1 LGERLAKSGHRLD
14 RKDRPITVVP
24 RLLSVLVANP
34 EGIRDDAA
42 QVAGAPEMAE
52 CGSERTSGTTPPV
65 FISYA
70 SQDAGAAAVLV
81 EALERRGIACWI
93 APRDVKPGAQYAD
106 AIVGAINEA
115 RAVVLLLSQHAGA
128 SSHVGREVERAAS
141 KHKPIIAFR
150 IDAATLTRALEY
162 FLSESQWIEAQA
174 GDIDAAHVKL
184 IDAIRDLAPDA
195 PAINPPAISGMS
207 AAKVSA
213 AGPALWRK
221 PLVLTAVFA
230 ALVALAGLLVDRL
243 WISKHVSQEKP
254 AAPLKSPAFTP
265 PPHSIAVL
273 PFVNMSGDKDQEY
286 FSEGLT
292 EELLNSLSR
301 INELQVAART
311 SSFSFQGEHPDI
323 ATVAHRLNVGAV
335 LEGSVRRSANTVRI
349 TAQLV
354 NGVTGFHIW
363 SQTYDRDLGDVLKL
377 QTEIATA
384 VASAL
389 KVTLL
394 GDEAA
399 KIEVGGTR
407 NPAAFDAYLRAT
419 KAYWSVETVQDQE
432 AVIADYTETIRL
444 DPDYALAYAGR
455 SFVLA
460 NYGWNPDAPR
470 TAIRGSSLDK
480 AQADARKAIAL
491 APGLAEGHLALASL
505 FGGSLDFTRAIEE
518 FERALA
524 LAPGSARVLRDY
536 GAFAVAIGRN
546 DFGLTSLRRAVVLD
560 PLNVNAYSFLGNA
573 LLHLRRYEEFLA
585 VAKHAKAFDPDKG
598 SYEGSIGIGYYLLG
612 DFQAARAHCE
622 ANGEK
627 DEDAQFCLAVT
638 YDKLGRHSDA
648 EAMLEKIRARV
659 GDSGA
664 MDYSRI
670 YAQWGSTTKAL
681 EWLETAMQLHDPA
694 LLWLKLDPFSDSLRK
709 ESRFQAIERALKF
722 PRQ

>member
-1 LGERLAKSGHRLD
+1 MAEGGGGGRASG
-14 RKDRPITVVP
+14 
-24 RLLSVLVANP
+24 
-34 EGIRDDAA
+34 
-42 QVAGAPEMAE
+42 GAPA
-52 CGSERTSGTTPPV
+52 V
-65 FISYA
+65 FVSYA
-70 SQDAGAAAVLV
+70 SQDAAVAAALV
-81 EALERRGIACWI
+81 EALERHGIACWI
-93 APRDVKPGAQYAD
+93 APRDVKPGAKYAD
-106 AIVGAINEA
+106 AIVRAIIGAKAFVLVLSEGAI
-115 RAVVLLLSQHAGA
+115 A
-128 SSHVGREVERAAS
+128 SSHVSKEIERASS
-141 KHKPIIAFR
+141 KKRPIIAVR
-150 IDAATLTRALEY
+150 IDAAPLTPALEY
-162 FLSESQWIEAQA
+162 FLGESQWVEAQA
-174 GDIDAAHVKL
+174 GGIDAAHAKL

-195 PAINPPAISGMS
+195 PAGNPPATSAMS
-207 AAKVSA
+207 AARVSA
-213 AGPALWRK
+213 AGPTWWRNR
-221 PLVLTAVFA
+221 LVLTAVFA
-230 ALVALAGLLVDRL
+230 AVVAMAGLLVERF
-243 WISKHVSQEKP
+243 WVSQHVSTEKP
-254 AAPLKSPAFTP
+254 AASLKSPVFTP

-363 SQTYDRDLGDVLKL
+363 SQTYDRELSDVLGL
-377 QTEIATA
+377 QTEIASA

-399 KIEVGGTR
+399 KIEGGGTR

-419 KAYWSVETVQDQE
+419 KAYFNVATVEDQE
-432 AVIADYTETIRL
+432 AVIAAYTETIRL

-455 SFVLA
+455 SFVLMKFA
-460 NYGWNPDAPR
+460 WNHAAPR
-470 TAIRGSSLDK
+470 TAIRVSSLDQ

-491 APGLAEGHLALASL
+491 APGLAEGHLALASY
-505 FGGSLDFTRAIEE
+505 FAGSLDFTRAIEE

-524 LAPGSARVLRDY
+524 LGPGNARVLRDY
-536 GAFAVAIGRN
+536 GAFAVTMGRA
-546 DFGLTSLRRAVVLD
+546 DFGLASLRRAIVLD
-560 PLNVNAYSFLGNA
+560 PLNVDAYGFLGNA
-573 LLHLRRYEEFLA
+573 LLYLRRYEERMA
-585 VAKHAKAFDPDKG
+585 VYQEAKALHPDERAFEADFG
-598 SYEGSIGIGYYLLG
+598 LGYYLLG

-622 ANGEK
+622 ADDEK

-638 YDKLGRHSDA
+638 YDKLGRHPDA

-659 GDSGA
+659 GDFGA
-664 MDYSRI
+664 MHYSGI
-670 YAQWGSTTKAL
+670 YAQWGNTDKAL
-681 EWLETAMQLHDPA
+681 EWLETAMRLHDPDLA
-694 LLWLKLDPFSDSLRK
+694 GLKLDPLSDPLRK

-722 PRQ
+722 PPQ